1 MTMDPDEALRII
13 RALIMQMQVEDMPVS
28 GYARPEFVQH
38 ARDLAE
44 QFEGLDEWLSKGG
57 FPPADWT
64 SSGVQAS

>member
-1 MTMDPDEALRII
+1 MDPDENLRII
-13 RALIMQMQVEDMPVS
+13 RALTKQMQVEDMPVS

-44 QFEGLDEWLSKGG
+44 HVDALDEWLRKGG

>member
-1 MTMDPDEALRII
+1 MDPDEALRII
-13 RALIMQMQVEDMPVS
+13 RALIMQMHVEDAPVGGIGTS
-28 GYARPEFVQH
+28 PTFVQH

-64 SSGVQAS
+64 VSGVQAS